1 MSSALLRK
9 RPAPGPGGKPPA
21 SRLRIDR
28 SSPIPLHVQAKQ
40 ALQEQIQRGAWKP
53 GDLVPG
59 EPDLCRQFG
68 VSRTTVRQ
76 ALAELTHVGLV
87 VREQGRGTFVAPPKL
102 TESAAQR
109 LSGFYEDMVSLG
121 HQPVSRVLKQAVIR
135 ADQEVAARLDLPPG
149 EGVVE
154 IERLRFVQDEPVV
167 LTTTYLPQAL
177 CPGLKD
183 ADLTRRSLYEYLET
197 VCGLSLV
204 RGRRTIEAVA
214 ANSRQASLLRI
225 RKGAPLILM
234 ESVSYLAN
242 ERPIEYYLALH
253 RADRSRFEV
262 ELFRR
267 RGPVRAGSS
276 RIARLPPGGGELI
289 GGRSGARRR

>member
-1 MSSALLRK
+1 MPISPGRSETSAARK
-9 RPAPGPGGKPPA
+9 RPAP
-21 SRLRIDR
+21 RLGIDR
-28 SSPIPLHVQAKQ
+28 TSPVPLHVQARQ
-40 ALQEQIQRGAWKP
+40 VLLQEIQRGAWKP
-53 GDLVPG
+53 GDRVPG
-59 EPDLCRQFG
+59 EPDLCRRFG

-76 ALAELTHVGLV
+76 ALAELKHLGLV

-109 LSGFYEDMVSLG
+109 LSGFYEDMVALG
-121 HQPVSRVLKQAVIR
+121 HRPVSRVLKQAVVPADEHVAERLKLR
-135 ADQEVAARLDLPPG
+135 AG
-149 EGVVE
+149 ERVVE

-167 LTTTYLPQAL
+167 LTTTYLPHAL

-197 VCGLSLV
+197 ECGLSLV

-214 ANSRQASLLRI
+214 ASSRQAGLLRI

-234 ESVSYLAN
+234 ESVSYLADQ
-242 ERPIEYYLALH
+242 RPIEYYVALH

-262 ELFRR
+262 ELLRR
-267 RGPVRAGSS
+267 RGPVRAGSG
-276 RIARLPPGGGELI
+276 RVARLPPGGGDLKL
-289 GGRSGARRR
+289 GGTR

>member
-121 HQPVSRVLKQAVIR
+121 HQPVSR
-135 ADQEVAARLDLPPG
+135 
-149 EGVVE
+149 
-154 IERLRFVQDEPVV
+154 
-167 LTTTYLPQAL
+167 
-177 CPGLKD
+177 GLKG
-183 ADLTRRSLYEYLET
+183 AALPRRSLYEYLET
-197 VCGLSLV
+197 GCGLSRV

-214 ANSRQASLLRI
+214 ADSRQASLLRI

-242 ERPIEYYLALH
+242 E
-253 RADRSRFEV
+253 
-262 ELFRR
+262 
-267 RGPVRAGSS
+267 
-276 RIARLPPGGGELI
+276 
-289 GGRSGARRR
+289 